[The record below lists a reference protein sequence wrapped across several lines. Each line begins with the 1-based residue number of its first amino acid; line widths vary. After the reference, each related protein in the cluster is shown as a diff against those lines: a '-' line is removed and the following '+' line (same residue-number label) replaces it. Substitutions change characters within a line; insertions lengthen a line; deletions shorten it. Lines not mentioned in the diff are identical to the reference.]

1 MGLYDVV
8 GTYIVTCI
16 DWKFTLRKKDVTER
30 HSICFPIV
38 YLLLVELSRVVCSLK
53 DRDTLGRAFD
63 WVATNTFDHI
73 LGEIESYLSALS
85 HPFINIKETKLRP
98 FK

>member
-8 GTYIVTCI
+8 GTYVVTFI
-16 DWKFTLRKKDVTER
+16 DRKFTFCKKDVTER
-30 HSICFPIV
+30 HRICFPIV

-53 DRDTLGRAFD
+53 DRETLGRAFD